1 MMLKAH
7 HGIIASRNQMVKG
20 PTTIDDLSKGDNMLG
35 CEMKTAVI
43 MYSLRSLN
51 NHGIYNYCDTGTKA
65 TQPRADAK
73 LLPFLCSA
81 RYPIRLP

>member
-1 MMLKAH
+1 
-7 HGIIASRNQMVKG
+7 
-20 PTTIDDLSKGDNMLG
+20 MLG

-51 NHGIYNYCDTGTKA
+51 NHGIYNYCDTETKA

-73 LLPFLCSA
+73 LLLFLCSA